1 MQLREQSRG
10 DRETGQLSLTA
21 QRTMFVLTTLV
32 THTTNKLVTGNTT
45 SVETNSNFWSNTNT
59 NNYSDSILGR
69 IRIRIIIRIL
79 KKYSNIFEYLKIF
92 E

>member
-1 MQLREQSRG
+1 MYEQEQYNVYLTVSRG
-10 DRETGQLSLTA
+10 NEGETIGEKILKIAQFLLS
-21 QRTMFVLTTLV
+21 
-32 THTTNKLVTGNTT
+32 HI